1 MTDSE
6 LSIPETGA
14 RSATVPRRKT
24 RIWPWLVLALAFL
37 GVLPFAV
44 SLAYRWVPPPA
55 SMLMAIRWVQG
66 TAVDYR
72 WQPLEAISPHLANAV
87 AAAEDARFCEHRGI
101 DWQTL
106 EKLMDEPGG
115 PSRGGSTIAMQT
127 AKNLFLWPSR
137 SYVRKAAELPL
148 AAWID
153 LVWPKPRVIE
163 VYLNIVEWG
172 PGIFGAEAAA
182 QQHFGKPAADLT
194 RNEAALLAAALPNPH
209 ERNAGNPGPGLR
221 RLAQRLAAR
230 VPATVP
236 HLECLGR

>member
-1 MTDSE
+1 MTESE
-6 LSIPETGA
+6 LSPPETGA
-14 RSATVPRRKT
+14 IPRRKT
-24 RIWPWLVLALAFL
+24 RIWPWIALALALLVF
-37 GVLPFAV
+37 LPFAAG
-44 SLAYRWVPPPA
+44 LAYRWTPPPA
-55 SMLMAIRWVQG
+55 SMLMAIRWAQG
-66 TAVDYR
+66 SAIDYR
-72 WQPLEAISPHLANAV
+72 WRPLEAISPHLAHAV

-101 DWQTL
+101 DWETL
-106 EKLMDEPGG
+106 EKLMDEWLDEPGG

-153 LVWPKPRVIE
+153 LVWPKPRVLEI
-163 VYLNIVEWG
+163 YLNIVEWG

-182 QQHFGKPAADLT
+182 RRHFGKSAADLT

-209 ERNAGNPGPGLR
+209 ERNAGIPGPGLR
-221 RLAQRLAAR
+221 RLAQRIAAR

-236 HLECLGR
+236 HLDCLGR

>member
-1 MTDSE
+1 MTESE
-6 LSIPETGA
+6 LTTPETGA
-14 RSATVPRRKT
+14 IPRRKT
-24 RIWPWLVLALAFL
+24 RIWPWMALALAFL
-37 GVLPFAV
+37 VVLPFAAG
-44 SLAYRWVPPPA
+44 LAYRWTPPPA
-55 SMLMAIRWVQG
+55 SMLMAIRWAQG
-66 TAVDYR
+66 SAIDYR
-72 WQPLEAISPHLANAV
+72 WRPLEAISPHLAHAV

-101 DWQTL
+101 DWETL
-106 EKLMDEPGG
+106 EKLMDEWLDEPGG

-153 LVWPKPRVIE
+153 LVWPKPRVLEI
-163 VYLNIVEWG
+163 YLNIVEWG

-182 QQHFGKPAADLT
+182 RHHFGKPAADLT

-209 ERNAGNPGPGLR
+209 ERHAGKPGPGLR
-221 RLAQRLAAR
+221 RLAQRIAAR

-236 HLECLGR
+236 HLDCLG